1 MFSCPTGND
10 FLADSDLSLFYYF
23 HALPN
28 DVSAENKN
36 QTVLE
41 QTHAGALLVR
51 KHENSVTL
59 HLQTEQVH

>member
-1 MFSCPTGND
+1 MISWLMDRWDEQLSD
-10 FLADSDLSLFYYF
+10 FSLFYYF